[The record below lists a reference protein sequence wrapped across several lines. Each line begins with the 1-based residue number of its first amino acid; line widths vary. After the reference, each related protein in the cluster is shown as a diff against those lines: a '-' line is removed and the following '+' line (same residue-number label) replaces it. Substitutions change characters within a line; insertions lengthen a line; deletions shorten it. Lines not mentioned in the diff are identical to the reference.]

1 MAENRMADVAALFG
15 KVIGERFRV
24 NFLSENREGV
34 FTESGLQTKDLDVW
48 HINNAWLNYLL
59 TGEAVIVED

>member
-24 NFLSENREGV
+24 KFLSENRESV

-59 TGEAVIVED
+59 TGEAVIGDE